1 MVVCSDA
8 DISEPDIGTD
18 GELVEEPLDASDDD
32 EIEKVQVSQRSKYQ
46 WTGKSFTPTPTP
58 FHCRRSDCT
67 SVLEP
72 VEYFRQYFTDTLYE
86 IIADR
91 TKIYAG
97 QCGYRNFSV
106 SAIDTETVTGI
117 LLTTGITSL
126 PEFRMHWTAGTSLD
140 FVADLISRNR
150 NQKHPHFD
158 RFCNVSPLRYHIQ
171 PVCLK
176 TEPSSGNQLMNT

>member
-46 WTGKSFTPTPTP
+46 WTRKSFTPTPTP

-72 VEYFRQYFTDTLYE
+72 
-86 IIADR
+86 
-91 TKIYAG
+91 IYAG
-97 QCGYRNFSV
+97 QCGNRNFSV
-106 SAIDTETVTGI
+106 SAIDIETVTGI

-126 PEFRMHWTAGTSLD
+126 PEFRMYWTAGTSLD

-150 NQKHPHFD
+150 FD
-158 RFCNVSPLRYHIQ
+158 
-171 PVCLK
+171 
-176 TEPSSGNQLMNT
+176 QLHSFL